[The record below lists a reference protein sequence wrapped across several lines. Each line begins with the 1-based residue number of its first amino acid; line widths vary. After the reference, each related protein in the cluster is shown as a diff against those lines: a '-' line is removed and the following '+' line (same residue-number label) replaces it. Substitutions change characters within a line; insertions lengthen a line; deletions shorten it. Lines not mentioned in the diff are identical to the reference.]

1 MFAKISLSLTAASI
15 LMVALMIGAPLAG
28 ASEGARPIAISAL
41 HTSISVDRSPSIV
54 VAEDDDQSSDSAD
67 SDKSDSSDSS
77 DSNDSSDSAN
87 DNQNDDSDQN
97 GDSDQMNQQNAGNV
111 QQAAPQV
118 FQAPDSDAG
127 EAGQAPLNSYPQQVN
142 PNQ

>member
-67 SDKSDSSDSS
+67 SDKSVSSDSS
-77 DSNDSSDSAN
+77 DSSDSAN